1 MGAKKLQGSSLPV
14 CLCYE
19 IGFFLA
25 SRHVSFCWP
34 VCLCHVVVVV
44 YSAVAAAVC
53 LAVSPLSPR
62 RLLVFLMGCL
72 RKGFNVCRKAHFS
85 LEKEM
90 KQDRAEY
97 VEDQT
102 FSLMVCWVWIVE
114 PFFQGI
120 ILNILKEYFKLLMQL
135 NLYIQSYSFSI
146 LVSAFIVCIISSK
159 EKQVFL
165 RPKVYS
171 FSKYHNLVRIYVIYF
186 SYFCTKTYDAL

>member
-1 MGAKKLQGSSLPV
+1 
-14 CLCYE
+14 
-19 IGFFLA
+19 
-25 SRHVSFCWP
+25 
-34 VCLCHVVVVV
+34 
-44 YSAVAAAVC
+44 
-53 LAVSPLSPR
+53 
-62 RLLVFLMGCL
+62 
-72 RKGFNVCRKAHFS
+72 
-85 LEKEM
+85 
-90 KQDRAEY
+90 
-97 VEDQT
+97 
-102 FSLMVCWVWIVE
+102 MVCWVWIVE